1 MSCPESFEN
10 VFSDIKLASPPG
22 KVEHQKNVS
31 SEPFAIFFLTK
42 NVHNFNHSQL
52 NKRLPY
58 FFRDRSTE
66 YFGLIHAALFGS
78 ETVEVEEA
86 EKLLGISKETVAQL
100 KQYEEERE
108 DMEASHFRASKIVS
122 YTSLDL

>member
-1 MSCPESFEN
+1 M
-10 VFSDIKLASPPG
+10 
-22 KVEHQKNVS
+22 
-31 SEPFAIFFLTK
+31 
-42 NVHNFNHSQL
+42 

-58 FFRDRSTE
+58 FFRDRTTE

-78 ETVEVEEA
+78 ETVELEEA

-108 DMEASHFRASKIVS
+108 DMEASLFIIENTVPFVPKLKVEIVLQTGQDTRDRALLRAESASEEELNLRGELTFYQTTNACK
-122 YTSLDL
+122 

>member
-1 MSCPESFEN
+1 MRVGLSPKTFTTN
-10 VFSDIKLASPPG
+10 SPPL
-22 KVEHQKNVS
+22 NR
-31 SEPFAIFFLTK
+31 
-42 NVHNFNHSQL
+42 SQL

-58 FFRDRSTE
+58 FFRDRTTE

-78 ETVEVEEA
+78 ETVELEEA

-108 DMEASHFRASKIVS
+108 DMEASLFILENTLPL
-122 YTSLDL
+122 YQN

>member
-1 MSCPESFEN
+1 MN
-10 VFSDIKLASPPG
+10 R
-22 KVEHQKNVS
+22 
-31 SEPFAIFFLTK
+31 
-42 NVHNFNHSQL
+42 SQL

-58 FFRDRSTE
+58 FFRDRTTE

-78 ETVEVEEA
+78 ETIELEEA

-108 DMEASHFRASKIVS
+108 DMEASQFINEFTVRLSQKAKTEGRV
-122 YTSLDL
+122 

>member
-1 MSCPESFEN
+1 M
-10 VFSDIKLASPPG
+10 
-22 KVEHQKNVS
+22 
-31 SEPFAIFFLTK
+31 
-42 NVHNFNHSQL
+42 

-108 DMEASHFRASKIVS
+108 DMEASHLRASTIEFDMSTYLLATKERLRLCHEFWIH
-122 YTSLDL
+122 

>member
-1 MSCPESFEN
+1 MPSKPN
-10 VFSDIKLASPPG
+10 L
-22 KVEHQKNVS
+22 NR
-31 SEPFAIFFLTK
+31 L
-42 NVHNFNHSQL
+42 QL

-58 FFRDRSTE
+58 FFRDRTTE

-78 ETVEVEEA
+78 ETVELEEA

-108 DMEASHFRASKIVS
+108 DMEASLL
-122 YTSLDL
+122 SLKTLCHLYQN

>member
-1 MSCPESFEN
+1 MP
-10 VFSDIKLASPPG
+10 
-22 KVEHQKNVS
+22 
-31 SEPFAIFFLTK
+31 SEPFHLI
-42 NVHNFNHSQL
+42 SQL

-58 FFRDRSTE
+58 FFRDRTTE

-78 ETVEVEEA
+78 ETVELEEA

-108 DMEASHFRASKIVS
+108 DMEASLFILENTLPL
-122 YTSLDL
+122 YQN